1 MWAGACAVDFL
12 SRAFQ
17 RQGAGTGNLITPQK
31 DERTDHFP
39 DSYRPNKVFFAI
51 VPGLR
56 ITEEKLS
63 MDRAQTLRDILQ
75 SVERRRPAAAAAAA
89 SDKLRVSFAAVILA
103 VNRLIDEAAAR
114 HLQVLADDGQA
125 NDHLDEGF

>member
-1 MWAGACAVDFL
+1 
-12 SRAFQ
+12 
-17 RQGAGTGNLITPQK
+17 
-31 DERTDHFP
+31 
-39 DSYRPNKVFFAI
+39 
-51 VPGLR
+51 
-56 ITEEKLS
+56 

-75 SVERRRPAAAAAAA
+75 SVERRRPVAAAAA

>member
-1 MWAGACAVDFL
+1 
-12 SRAFQ
+12 
-17 RQGAGTGNLITPQK
+17 
-31 DERTDHFP
+31 
-39 DSYRPNKVFFAI
+39 
-51 VPGLR
+51 
-56 ITEEKLS
+56 

-75 SVERRRPAAAAAAA
+75 SVERRRPAAAAVVA

>member
-1 MWAGACAVDFL
+1 
-12 SRAFQ
+12 
-17 RQGAGTGNLITPQK
+17 
-31 DERTDHFP
+31 
-39 DSYRPNKVFFAI
+39 
-51 VPGLR
+51 
-56 ITEEKLS
+56 

-75 SVERRRPAAAAAAA
+75 SVERRRPAAAA